1 MINSTRAGRGIFA
14 IEGEWHPDLRNG
26 ISFKPIV
33 ELLSRIDSRIS
44 FVHRDAATR
53 EELFYYLDKWTQK
66 RYSRYPILYLGYHG
80 VRECIL
86 IGDRRSSNRELSLR
100 ELANRLEGRCA
111 KRIIYL
117 GSCETMKMDG
127 RKLRAFLNQTGALA
141 VCGYREQVNMLR
153 SAAFELLLFHAM
165 LQNTLTVQGVR
176 ATERSIQR
184 DEAPLCRDLG
194 FRMVIRSA
202 ALG

>member
-1 MINSTRAGRGIFA
+1 MVNSTRAGRGIFA

-86 IGDRRSSNRELSLR
+86 IGDRRSANRELSLR
-100 ELANRLEGRCA
+100 ELAARLEGRCTR
-111 KRIIYL
+111 RIIYL

-127 RKLRAFLNQTGALA
+127 RKLKAFLNQTGALA

-176 ATERSIQR
+176 ATERTIQR

-194 FRMVIRSA
+194 FRMVVRSA
-202 ALG
+202 S